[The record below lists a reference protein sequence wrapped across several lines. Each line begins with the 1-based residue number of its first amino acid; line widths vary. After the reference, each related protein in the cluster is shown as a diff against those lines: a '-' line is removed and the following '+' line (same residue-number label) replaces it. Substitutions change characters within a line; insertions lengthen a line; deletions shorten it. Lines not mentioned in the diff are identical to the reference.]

1 MGLNFSEIKEEMKDR
16 EDWWLNLELFS
27 PQPSKKSC
35 MKQKERPYS
44 DLESETV
51 DLMLFVVQILLWLLV
66 NIHLL
71 HFCMVAGR
79 RVARIWKRGGG
90 AILKE

>member
-1 MGLNFSEIKEEMKDR
+1 
-16 EDWWLNLELFS
+16 
-27 PQPSKKSC
+27 

-90 AILKE
+90 YFERVRSVQTTLTRIFIDPESVLDGLSEN